1 MGSADDVFFLTLNFV
16 YVVWSTR
23 SSVPRR
29 YRVIKDIRETVESI
43 GLQGQGMTRARQLMI
58 QRLRLIAGGCEYG
71 RRKTGRHEE
80 ARVFARFRGRK

>member
-1 MGSADDVFFLTLNFV
+1 MMGSADDVFFLTLNFV

-43 GLQGQGMTRARQLMI
+43 GL
-58 QRLRLIAGGCEYG
+58 
-71 RRKTGRHEE
+71 
-80 ARVFARFRGRK
+80 